1 MFVDDMYLKSING
14 KYVKIIFIASS
25 VEQANHFME
34 TNQNTGVLKEVGHL
48 VFIANNDDLGKNEI
62 Q

>member
-34 TNQNTGVLKEVGHL
+34 TNPGTGVLREVGIL
-48 VFIANNDDLGKNEI
+48 VFIAHNKDLGTND
-62 Q
+62 